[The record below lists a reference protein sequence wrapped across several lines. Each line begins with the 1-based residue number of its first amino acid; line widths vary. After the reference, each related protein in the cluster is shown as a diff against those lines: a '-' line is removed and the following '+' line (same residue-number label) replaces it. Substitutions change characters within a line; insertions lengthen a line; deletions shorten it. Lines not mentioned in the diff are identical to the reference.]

1 MRRGSQAGSEI
12 GQRDIPLGGR
22 RIRDQQQRIM
32 PRLRVIQG
40 VEKRLFV
47 GLPRVVH
54 NPATGLADEQPPQRG
69 APRPWWAGQYRRA
82 HGPYTHM
89 VKMTDGAAIAFAQQE
104 CLALLRSEE
113 HTSELQSLMRISY
126 AVFCLKNKHN
136 SK

>member
-22 RIRDQQQRIM
+22 RISDQQQRIM
-32 PRLRVIQG
+32 SRLRIIPG

-54 NPATGLADEQPPQRG
+54 HTATGLADEQPPQRG

-82 HGPYTHM
+82 HGPYTPL
-89 VKMTDGAAIAFAQQE
+89 VKMTDGEAVAFPQQD
-104 CLALLRSEE
+104 CLALLDRKSRRLNPI
-113 HTSELQSLMRISY
+113 HL
-126 AVFCLKNKHN
+126 
-136 SK
+136 

>member
-22 RIRDQQQRIM
+22 RISDQQQRIM
-32 PRLRVIQG
+32 SRLRIIPG

-54 NPATGLADEQPPQRG
+54 HPATGLADEQPPQRG

-82 HGPYTHM
+82 HG
-89 VKMTDGAAIAFAQQE
+89 
-104 CLALLRSEE
+104 RSEE

-126 AVFCLKNKHN
+126 AVFGLKKKKPNIQMNKLD
-136 SK
+136 KRKIQ